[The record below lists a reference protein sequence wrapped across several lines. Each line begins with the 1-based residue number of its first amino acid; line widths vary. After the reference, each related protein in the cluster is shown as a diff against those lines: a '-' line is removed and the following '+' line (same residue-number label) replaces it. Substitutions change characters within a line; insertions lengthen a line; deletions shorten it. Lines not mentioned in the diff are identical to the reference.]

1 MTEAEMLQNAGTI
14 EKYTLGQPVFSQ
26 HDSGEEMYVVL
37 KGTFGV
43 FIDTFTGFTSRV
55 AGITQG
61 SFFGEMAVIDGSP
74 RSASIVSEE
83 NGSVVVKISRDN
95 FHLLLENAPNMT
107 NAIINT
113 LKKRAATTA
122 DALRAAGKEPP
133 MLPPVSAVVDSSK
146 ANMVLEDLSTLAACV
161 RRMNNLLA
169 GDPAKSFAMEEEFLE
184 AFGLDESEDFEEKLE
199 KELEAGTVD
208 FEPDDRIKLLPE
220 GYQKYGTTDL
230 KLNTDSFREV
240 KVVCPYCY
248 KAIKTYSPIHGRLGS
263 MQESLDGRVVYS
275 NLNILLYTNTICPN
289 CGYCDTNME
298 FSVPRSAQDPPKF
311 AENQFEN
318 VEEFTHFDRILN
330 RSIDEAILSYY
341 LNLECLKRTSNDPL
355 RYANAWIRLYWLFSD
370 QGSMD
375 YAKEAAKH
383 ARHYYTKYAGHGTRV
398 TSVDDK
404 MKLNAILAEL
414 SIVLGDYSRA
424 SEEYKANLV
433 IGKGSKNPLLKE
445 SSKRIDDIKKM
456 E

>member
-1 MTEAEMLQNAGTI
+1 MTEAEMLQNAGTM
-14 EKYTLGQPVFSQ
+14 EKYSLGQPVFSQ
-26 HDSGEEMYVVL
+26 HDSGEAMYVVL

-74 RSASIVSEE
+74 RSATIVSED
-83 NGSVVVKISRDN
+83 NGSVVVKIGREN
-95 FHLLLENAPNMT
+95 FHLLIENAPNMT
-107 NAIINT
+107 SAIVST
-113 LKKRAATTA
+113 LNKRAVTTA
-122 DALRAAGKEPP
+122 DALKKAGKEPP
-133 MLPPVSAVVDSSK
+133 ALPPVSAIQDYK
-146 ANMVLEDLSTLAACV
+146 NANAVLEDLSLLAASV
-161 RRMNNLLA
+161 RKMNNILA
-169 GDPAKSFAMEEEFLE
+169 GDPAKSFAMEDEFIE
-184 AFGLDESEDFEEKLE
+184 ALGLDETEDFEEKLE
-199 KELEAGTVD
+199 KELEAGSAD
-208 FEPDDRIKLLPE
+208 FEPDDRMRLLPE
-220 GYQKYGTTDL
+220 GYQYYGTTDL

-263 MQESLDGRVVYS
+263 MQEALDGRVVYS

-289 CGYCDTNME
+289 CNYCDTNME
-298 FSVPRSAQDPPKF
+298 FSIPRTAQDPPRYS
-311 AENQFEN
+311 ENQFEN
-318 VEEFTHFDRILN
+318 AEDFTGFDRILN

-370 QGSMD
+370 QGGMD

-424 SEEYKANLV
+424 LEEYKANLV
-433 IGKGSKNPLLKE
+433 VGKGSKNPLLKE
-445 SSKRIDDIKKM
+445 SSKRIDEIKKM
-456 E
+456 G